1 MRKIGF
7 VGLGMM
13 GEPMAAN
20 LLKAGFEVLAHDVRP
35 EPVVALQGQGA
46 TAAQSLAEL
55 AACDAA
61 IVMVNTE
68 PQAREVI
75 GELVERSQ
83 RRPYV
88 IVSMS
93 TILPSTIRDLGEKAA
108 AAGIGLL
115 DAPVSG
121 GPAGAQLGAL
131 AIMVGGDPALFAGVR
146 PLLEAM
152 GRSITHVGP
161 LGAGLA
167 MKLVNNMIFISVVPV
182 VAQALRVGIEQGL
195 EFSTMLEVLK
205 ASSGNT
211 WLTDQWEQ
219 ARMALAFLLRD
230 PAQLE
235 ALVKT
240 GVKDLELV
248 AALCEESGL
257 DALLVRHAMQG
268 LGPQD
273 VGTLR
278 STLAR
283 VLEAS
288 QRE

>member
-20 LLKAGFEVLAHDVRP
+20 LLKAGFEVTAHDLRP
-35 EPVVALQGQGA
+35 QAVVALEGQGA

-61 IVMVNTE
+61 IVMVNTD

-75 GELVERSQ
+75 GELVERSE

-93 TILPSTIRDLGEKAA
+93 TILPSTIRELGEKAGA
-108 AAGIGLL
+108 TGIGLL

-121 GPAGAQLGAL
+121 GPVGAQLGAL
-131 AIMVGGDPALFAGVR
+131 AIMVGGDPALFADVR

-167 MKLVNNMIFISVVPV
+167 MKLVNNMILISVLPV

-195 EFSTMLEVLK
+195 EFSTMLKVLK

-219 ARMALAFLLRD
+219 ARMLLAFLLRD

-235 ALVKT
+235 SLVKT
-240 GVKDLELV
+240 GVKDLELA

-257 DALLVRHAMQG
+257 DALLVRHAMRA
-268 LGPQD
+268 LGEQD
-273 VGTLR
+273 VETLR